1 MEREGKQQHFR
12 WDRVHWWTR
21 STRWLCSRVLEGVLR
36 QRGERLR
43 IWDAGCGT
51 GLMAAEAWRYG
62 EVVATDSDLETSGF
76 AKEQVPSVEFRCGA
90 MGSEEFRDCF
100 DVVLSL
106 DVLYHRSVVDW
117 RRALQVLVRAL
128 VPGGVLIVQV
138 PAYEWLAGR
147 HDETVG
153 GSRRFSPRELRS
165 AFLDAGLRL
174 RLFSHRFALLMP
186 LVWIRRTFAVWGCE
200 GGDLDVSAGG
210 SFFGFWMER
219 ALRWESLLVLRG
231 FSLEVGSSLFV
242 VAERRAD

>member
-21 STRWLCSRVLEGVLR
+21 STRWLCSRVLEGMVR
-36 QRGERLR
+36 QRGARLR

-51 GLMAAEAWRYG
+51 GLMAGEAGRHG
-62 EVVATDSDLETSGF
+62 EVIATDSDPETVDF
-76 AKEQVPSVEFRCGA
+76 AREQGCSAEFRCGD
-90 MGSEEFRDCF
+90 MGSEGFRDCF
-100 DVVLSL
+100 DAVLSL

-117 RRALQVLVRAL
+117 RQALEVLVGAL

-147 HDETVG
+147 HDELVG
-153 GSRRFSPRELRS
+153 GSRRFSPGELRS
-165 AFLDAGLRL
+165 AVLDAGLRL

-186 LVWIRRTFAVWGCE
+186 LVWFRRAFSVWGRE
-200 GGDLDVSAGG
+200 GGDLEVSAGG
-210 SFFGFWMER
+210 GFFGFWMER
-219 ALRWESLLVLRG
+219 ALRWESALVLRG

-242 VAERRAD
+242 VAERRIE

>member
-1 MEREGKQQHFR
+1 
-12 WDRVHWWTR
+12 
-21 STRWLCSRVLEGVLR
+21 
-36 QRGERLR
+36 
-43 IWDAGCGT
+43 
-51 GLMAAEAWRYG
+51 MAAEAWRYG
-62 EVVATDSDLETSGF
+62 EVVATDSDPETIGF

-90 MGSEEFRDCF
+90 MGSEGFRDCF

-117 RRALQVLVRAL
+117 RKALQVLVRAL

-165 AFLDAGLRL
+165 AVLDAGLRL

-186 LVWIRRTFAVWGCE
+186 LVWCRRAFSVWGRE
-200 GGDLDVSAGG
+200 GGDLEVSAGG

-242 VAERRAD
+242 VAERRAE